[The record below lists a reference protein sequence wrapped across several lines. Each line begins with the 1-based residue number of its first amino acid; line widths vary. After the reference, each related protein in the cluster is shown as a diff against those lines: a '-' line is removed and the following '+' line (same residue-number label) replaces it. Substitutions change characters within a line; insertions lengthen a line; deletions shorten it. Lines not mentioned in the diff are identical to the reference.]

1 MRTFEQNVARFAH
14 PLAGCCLVLS
24 LLLAAQAGAAQK
36 LTYIDLVN
44 RLTDLEYLS
53 TLPVPGETC
62 AQQSSWDRASKY
74 DEATGTY
81 VNWDANGDGNGIIR
95 KEGNTLVFAEIE
107 GPAVIWRTWSA
118 LAKEGHVK
126 IYLDGQ
132 AEPVVDLPFIG
143 YFNCKNEPFVYPAL
157 VHEAARGQNCYVP
170 IPFQKSCKI
179 VAEGD
184 WGAYYH
190 FTYTTYPKDTILPTF
205 TRNLSDE
212 EKHALE
218 RANAVLSHRGGQ
230 QARRRGLEK
239 AEKQVT
245 VAPGKT
251 VTVVQLDGKQAIT
264 GINASL
270 DLPAPPEDRDIL
282 RELTL
287 HIYWDGE
294 SRPSVWAPLGDFF
307 GTAPGVNQYE
317 SFPLGM
323 NDAGFYCR
331 WYMPFQKGATVKV
344 TNDGDKERTIQFVIS
359 HAPLVKRIETLG
371 RFHAKWHR
379 DAFLPTDPERK
390 KIDWTMLKTDGRG
403 RFCGVMLHV
412 WNPRGGWWGEGDE
425 KFFVDGEKFPSTFGT
440 GSEDYFGYAW
450 CNPTLFQNCYHNQ
463 TISMNNK
470 GHISV
475 NRWHITDNV
484 PFQTSF
490 EAAIEKYY
498 PNTKPTLYAAT
509 TYWYQAAGQRDPYE
523 VVPVDQRK
531 GYWVAVEIPKVKG
544 ALEGEELKI
553 LSKTGGNTQVQDMSG
568 YGDPWSNEAHL
579 WWTDAKPGNTLE
591 LAVPVAKAGNYRV
604 KMQLTKA
611 IDYGIVQL
619 YLDGNKLGN
628 PIDLFNDGVV
638 PTGVLDM
645 GTCDLSQGRHVLKVE
660 IVGANEKAV
669 KSYMFGLDYVKLEST
684 TTSMETPDA
693 QARVGGSF

>member
-1 MRTFEQNVARFAH
+1 MKTSQQSVARFTH
-14 PLAGCCLVLS
+14 ILAGICLALS
-24 LLLAAQAGAAQK
+24 LLPAAQAGAAQK
-36 LTYIDLVN
+36 FTYIDLVH
-44 RLTDLEYLS
+44 RLTDLDHLA
-53 TLPVPGETC
+53 TLPVPGEQC

-74 DEATGTY
+74 DEATGKY
-81 VNWDANGDGNGIIR
+81 IGWDANGDGNGIIR
-95 KEGNTLVFAEIE
+95 KEGDTLVFAEIE

-132 AEPVVDLPFIG
+132 TDPVVDLPFSG
-143 YFNCKNEPFVYPAL
+143 YFNCQNEPFVYPAL

-190 FTYTTYPKDTILPTF
+190 FTYTTYPKDTVLPTF
-205 TRNLSDE
+205 TRNLTDE
-212 EKHALE
+212 EKLALE
-218 RANAVLSHRGGQ
+218 RANTVLSHKGGR
-230 QARRRGLEK
+230 QARRRGLQKE
-239 AEKQVT
+239 EKQVT
-245 VAPGKT
+245 IPPGKT
-251 VTVVQLDGKQAIT
+251 VTVLQLDGERAIT
-264 GINASL
+264 GIEAGL
-270 DLPAPPEDRDIL
+270 DLPASPDDRDIL

-294 SRPSVWAPLGDFF
+294 SQPSVWAPLGDFF
-307 GTAPGVNQYE
+307 GTAPGANKYE
-317 SFPLGM
+317 SFPMGM
-323 NDAGFYCR
+323 NDDGFYCR
-331 WYMPFQKGATVKV
+331 WYMPFQKGAVVKV
-344 TNDGDKERTIQFVIS
+344 TNDGDKPRSIRFTIT
-359 HAPLVKRIETLG
+359 HAPVRMSIDTLG

-379 DAFLPTDPERK
+379 DSFLPEDPERR
-390 KIDWTMLKTDGRG
+390 KIDWTMLKTEGRG

-440 GSEDYFGYAW
+440 GAEAYFGYAW
-450 CNPTLFQNCYHNQ
+450 CNPTLFENCYHNQ

-484 PFQTSF
+484 PFQKSF

-509 TYWYQAAGQRDPYE
+509 TYWYQAAGQKDPYE
-523 VVPVDQRK
+523 PVPVDQRK
-531 GYWVAVEIPKVKG
+531 GYWGPIEIFKIKG
-544 ALEGEELKI
+544 SIEGEDLKV
-553 LSKTGGNTQVQDMSG
+553 LSKTGGNHQVQDMSG
-568 YGDPWSNEAHL
+568 WGTEWSNEAQL
-579 WWTDAKPGNTLE
+579 WWTDGKPGNTLE
-591 LAVPVAKAGNYRV
+591 LAVPVAEAGNYRL
-604 KMQLTKA
+604 KMQFTKA

-619 YLDGNKLGN
+619 YLDGAKLGS
-628 PIDLFNDGVV
+628 PIDLFNDGVIA
-638 PTGVLDM
+638 TGALDM
-645 GTCDLSQGRHVLKVE
+645 GTHDLTEGRHTLKVE

-669 KSYMFGLDYVKLEST
+669 KSYMFGLDYVKFENT
-684 TTSMETPDA
+684 TTSKENPNA
-693 QARVGGSF
+693 ESRVGDSF